1 MFLLR
6 LVARA
11 EGLGV
16 AAIIKGLKRGDQL
29 GIGVVLT
36 RQRDVLLVGEDV
48 LHLLDV
54 DSLDRGAV
62 LDGDSGGDAGGALG
76 GEIGLGL
83 GLGGLLGGAGGGLH
97 VDGNAGLAGS
107 ALGAFLRSALGLA
120 LGAGGLLGLV
130 ALGAVGL
137 TLAVL
142 LGGLGAVLVVSGLDN
157 LGKSAEN
164 ELDAADGVVVA
175 GDHVVDRLG
184 IGVGVDDGDDRDA
197 QTDGFLDGVGFL
209 DAVDDDDGAGLL
221 GHIGDTRQIL
231 LELVELA
238 AEHRSFLLVL
248 GELAAVSLGGSLEL
262 THALDGRT
270 DRLGVGERTA
280 EPALGDVELADAR
293 RAVLDEFGNLLLGG
307 DEEDVLARENG
318 VAEELGGFVEE
329 SDALGEVDDV
339 DTVALVEDITFHLRV
354 PTLRL
359 VTEVETGVKHI
370 LERNTRKGGGR
381 HFHLFIPF
389 NP

>member
-1 MFLLR
+1 MIRLLSGGSFGGGS
-6 LVARA
+6 LGGAGG
-11 EGLGV
+11 GLGLDDC
-16 AAIIKGLKRGDQL
+16 GLTL
-29 GIGVVLT
+29 GL
-36 RQRDVLLVGEDV
+36 
-48 LHLLDV
+48 
-54 DSLDRGAV
+54 
-62 LDGDSGGDAGGALG
+62 
-76 GEIGLGL
+76 EIGLGL

-97 VDGNAGLAGS
+97 VDRNAGLAGS
-107 ALGAFLRSALGLA
+107 ALDAFLRAALGLA

-130 ALGAVGL
+130 ALGAVGFA
-137 TLAVL
+137 LAVL
-142 LGGLGAVLVVSGLDN
+142 FGGLCAVLVGSGLDD

-175 GDHVVDRLG
+175 GDDVIDRLG
-184 IGVGVDDGDDRDA
+184 VGVRIDDGDDGDSE
-197 QTDGFLDGVGFL
+197 TDGFLDGVL
-209 DAVDDDDGAGLL
+209 LADDVNDDDGAGLL

-248 GELAAVSLGGSLEL
+248 GELAAVGLGGSLEL
-262 THALDGRT
+262 THALDGRA

-307 DEEDVLARENG
+307 DEENVLARENG

-339 DTVALVEDITFHLRV
+339 DTVALIEDIALHLGV
-354 PTLRL
+354 PALRL
-359 VTEVETGVKHI
+359 VTEVETSVEHI
-370 LERNTRKGGGR
+370 LERNARKGGGR